1 MLNDRAP
8 DNALAQWSQRLDEHP
23 LPVLPDSA
31 RALQQALKLDDASLH
46 DLGTIMAS
54 DPVMSLLLL
63 RECQRQFGQ
72 RVEGSL
78 TNIHHAVAM
87 LGLDKTQLLARTF
100 TPLSE
105 PLTSHQHYLDALG
118 CALHGAEQVR
128 HWIGRKQA
136 VGADSL
142 YLAALLLGLV
152 DAALWHF
159 APREMHALAVLTGRE
174 AIPDDEADLAVLGCT
189 RPQLARALAERW
201 RFPAPVLEAILPNV
215 ALPSPAFLLRHARR
229 AERNPLHKLPNR
241 SANGELIRTPAL
253 YVRLA
258 RLLASQVQRDWY
270 SRTLQRCHS
279 VLAACLFFTPAEARQ
294 LTTET
299 AVELSQQ
306 WPIPLTQAPAAG
318 LLWPLQPRQR
328 RRIKPAQLPKAV
340 AQLLAGS
347 SLPAAAAT
355 STARQPGAPRSAG
368 AQPSPPAPRPTPPPK
383 IGLTSRNLPE
393 DLDRNSILNAPLPG
407 APAAAPAR
415 FPGFRSLQ
423 KKQEFEQFLQRLLTE
438 PDCYDT
444 EFAVVRAVVEHLH
457 DCTEL
462 TRVVAS
468 LYNPKLDQLEAYF
481 ALGCEQYPGLK
492 RFRVRL
498 QPVNLF
504 THLLKQPAGLWLSP
518 DRPNKAT
525 GLIPG
530 SFKQAS
536 QSDTCFLMS
545 VFDHKGPHALFYAD
559 RGLGDR
565 LGLSEHEY
573 SIFKSACTACSKH
586 LINKGKRAAVKK
598 TDP

>member
-1 MLNDRAP
+1 MLNHRAP
-8 DNALAQWSQRLDEHP
+8 DDALAHWSQRLDEHP
-23 LPVLPDSA
+23 LPVLPSSA
-31 RALQQALKLDDASLH
+31 LALQQALKGPDTALH
-46 DLGTIMAS
+46 DLGSIMAT
-54 DPVMSLLLL
+54 DPVMSLLLI

-100 TPLSE
+100 TALSE
-105 PLTSHQHYLDALG
+105 PLTAHQDYLDALA

-128 HWIGRKQA
+128 HWLGRKQA

-201 RFPAPVLEAILPNV
+201 RFPAPVLDAIQPASTLPT
-215 ALPSPAFLLRHARR
+215 PIFLLRHARR
-229 AERNPLHKLPNR
+229 AERNPQHTLPNR
-241 SANGELIRTPAL
+241 STDGSLIRTPAL
-253 YVRLA
+253 YVHLA
-258 RLLASQVQRDWY
+258 RQLAHHGRRNWY
-270 SRTLQRCHS
+270 SLPLQRCHS
-279 VLAACLFFTPAEARQ
+279 ILAACLFITPAEARQ
-294 LTTET
+294 LTADT
-299 AVELSQQ
+299 AVALSRQ
-306 WPIPLTQAPAAG
+306 WPIPLTQAPATA

-328 RRIKPAQLPKAV
+328 RRIEPTQLPKAV
-340 AQLLAGS
+340 AQLLAGQVPPAET
-347 SLPAAAAT
+347 PAAAARHT
-355 STARQPGAPRSAG
+355 GRPRPIIPPGQPTTARP
-368 AQPSPPAPRPTPPPK
+368 PSPPK

-393 DLDRNSILNAPLPG
+393 GLDRDSILNAPPPSP
-407 APAAAPAR
+407 PAAQPAR
-415 FPGFRSLQ
+415 FPGFKSVQ

-438 PDCYDT
+438 PDYYDT
-444 EFAVVRAVVEHLH
+444 EYAVVRAVVEQLH

-462 TRVVAS
+462 SRVVAS
-468 LYNPKLDQLEAYF
+468 LYNPRLDQLEAYF

-518 DRPNKAT
+518 DRPNKAA

-536 QSDTCFLMS
+536 QSDACFLMS

-559 RGLGDR
+559 RGLEDR

-573 SIFKSACTACSKH
+573 RIFKSACNACSKY
-586 LINKGKRAAVKK
+586 LITRGKRASAKK
-598 TDP
+598 MER